1 MATPS
6 LFSNY
11 NLPIEL
17 RKGAGNMKKILL
29 LWVLMLV
36 AIFGCAAT
44 QEPGKNPVETMVD
57 DSTITTRV
65 KHAMMKDKIV
75 KARQIDVDTIGGH
88 VTLTGAVA
96 THKEAKRASQIAL
109 SVPAVKTVSN
119 NIQIGERS
127 FGDLWDDNVL
137 SNKIKAKLIAE
148 PEVRSLNIDVDVYLG
163 VVTLT
168 GVVSSKYQ
176 KDRAIEI
183 SRRTDGIIKVIDN
196 IKVR

>member
-1 MATPS
+1 
-6 LFSNY
+6 
-11 NLPIEL
+11 
-17 RKGAGNMKKILL
+17 MKKILL
-29 LWVLMLV
+29 LWILMLI

-65 KHAMMKDKIV
+65 KHVMMKDKVV
-75 KARQIDVDTIGGH
+75 KARQIDVDTINSH

-96 THKEAKRASQIAL
+96 TPHEAKRATQIAQ
-109 SVPAVKTVSN
+109 SVPGVKSVSN

-127 FGDLWDDNVL
+127 VGDIWDDNVL

-148 PEVRSLNIDVDVYLG
+148 PKIRSLNIDVDVYLG

-168 GVVSSKYQ
+168 GVVGSKYQ

-183 SRRTDGIIKVIDN
+183 SRRTDGIVKVIDN

>member
-1 MATPS
+1 
-6 LFSNY
+6 
-11 NLPIEL
+11 
-17 RKGAGNMKKILL
+17 MKKILL
-29 LWVLMLV
+29 LWIVMLV
-36 AIFGCAAT
+36 AFTGCATT
-44 QEPGKNPVETMVD
+44 QDSGKNPVETMVD

-75 KARQIDVDTIGGH
+75 KARQIDVDTIAGH

-96 THKEAKRASQIAL
+96 TPSEAKRASQIAL
-109 SVPAVKTVSN
+109 SVPGVKSVSN
-119 NIQIGERS
+119 NIQVGERR
-127 FGDLWDDNVL
+127 FGDVWDDNVI

-168 GVVSSKYQ
+168 GVVSTRYQ
-176 KDRAIEI
+176 RDRALEL
-183 SRRTDGIIKVIDN
+183 SRSTEGAVKVIDN

>member
-1 MATPS
+1 
-6 LFSNY
+6 
-11 NLPIEL
+11 
-17 RKGAGNMKKILL
+17 MKKILP
-29 LWVLMLV
+29 LWVVMLI
-36 AIFGCAAT
+36 AIIGCAST
-44 QEPGKNPVETMVD
+44 QESGNNPVETMVD

-65 KHAMMKDKIV
+65 KHAMMRDKIV

-96 THKEAKRASQIAL
+96 TRNEAKRASQIAQ
-109 SVPAVKTVSN
+109 SVPGVKSVSN
-119 NIQIGERS
+119 NIQVGERS
-127 FGDLWDDNVL
+127 FGDVWDDNVL

-168 GVVSSKYQ
+168 GIVSSKYQ
-176 KDRAIEI
+176 RDRALEL
-183 SRRTDGIIKVIDN
+183 SRSTEGAVKVIDN